1 VADDWVDWFV
11 ASPEP
16 GNVVLRVRYTIT
28 VKAVPYTPW
37 N

>member
-1 VADDWVDWFV
+1 V